1 MPAPHRVTRGL
12 DLPIA
17 GAPAQVISASRPVS
31 QVAVLPSDHIGTK
44 PRLRVQVGDAVTIGQ
59 PLWQDRTHEAITV
72 VSPATGVV
80 SAIHRG
86 DRRVI
91 QSVVVTLDGSADE
104 RTAPP
109 FASFTPRVA
118 SDRAALRALLLESG
132 LWIAFRTRPFS
143 QVPAPD
149 AEPHALFVT
158 AMDTNPLAPSVDA
171 IIAERRADFERG
183 LDALRTFTDATL
195 FVCRAAGSTAGDGVK
210 GVQVADFTGKHPAG
224 TVGYHMH
231 VLAPVSRT
239 RVAWHLGAQDVIR
252 IGYLVQ
258 HGRLDPTQVVALGG
272 PPFREPRLVRT
283 RLGASIA
290 ELTRDELL
298 PTPADQL
305 APRVI
310 SGSVLTGRQAT
321 DPVFAFL
328 GRFHQQVSGV
338 PEVRKR
344 EFLGWLGLRAPRFSA
359 TPVYAGG
366 GASAGFDTRLHG
378 GPRAMVPIGAY
389 ERVLPMDLMATHL
402 LRAIALGDMEWAEE
416 LGVLELDEEDVALCS
431 YVCPGKADYGSA
443 LRRLLDSIAAEA

>member
-12 DLPIA
+12 DLPIG

-31 QVAVLPSDHIGTK
+31 QVAVLPSDHFGTK

-72 VSPATGVV
+72 VSPASGVV

-86 DRRVI
+86 ERRVI
-91 QSVVVTLDGSADE
+91 QSVVVTLDASADE
-104 RTAPP
+104 RTATP

-132 LWIAFRTRPFS
+132 LWVAFRTRPFS
-143 QVPAPD
+143 HVPAPD
-149 AEPHALFVT
+149 AEPQALFVT
-158 AMDTNPLAPSVDA
+158 AMDTNPLAPSVDV

-183 LDALRTFTDATL
+183 LEALRTLTDAKL

-210 GVQVADFTGKHPAG
+210 GVQLADFAGKHPAG

-231 VLAPVSRT
+231 VLSPVSRT
-239 RVAWHLGAQDVIR
+239 RVAWHIGAQDVIR
-252 IGYLVQ
+252 IGHLVQ

-290 ELTRDELL
+290 ELTRDELA

-305 APRVI
+305 APRII

-321 DPVFAFL
+321 DPVFSFL
-328 GRFHQQVSGV
+328 GRFHQQVSAV

-359 TPVYAGG
+359 MPVYAGG

-389 ERVLPMDLMATHL
+389 ERVMPMDLMATHL

-416 LGVLELDEEDVALCS
+416 LGVLELDEDDVALCS

-443 LRRLLDSIAAEA
+443 LRRLLESIAAEA